1 MNPVQHEVLIDRPAS
16 EVIAYL
22 GDIANW
28 PEFTDHFLTRW
39 HLTSEESYGQ
49 GAGARFR
56 MHRKLD
62 RYSWAD
68 LTFAE
73 FSSSRGQLLAR
84 GRMGKF
90 NRTRWIVRVD
100 VDEEAGGSRVRL
112 SVETEPGLPTDRLM
126 EAVTLT
132 HGFHKRRWAKA
143 MRRLRSILEDD
154 EERGT
159 RASISGGARKP
170 ATGTPLRA
178 A

>member
-1 MNPVQHEVLIDRPAS
+1 MNPVQLEVAIDRPPS

-28 PEFTDHFLTRW
+28 PEFLDHFTYGW
-39 HLTSEESYGQ
+39 HLTREDSWGG

-56 MHRKLD
+56 IRRRLD
-62 RYSWAD
+62 RFGFAD

-73 FSSSRGQLLAR
+73 FSSARGHILAR
-84 GRMGKF
+84 GRSGKF
-90 NRTRWIVRVD
+90 NRTRWIVRIE
-100 VDEEAGGSRVRL
+100 VDEEGGGSRVRL
-112 SVETEPGLPTDRLM
+112 TVDTQPGLPTDRLM
-126 EAVTLT
+126 EAVTGT
-132 HGFHKRRWAKA
+132 HGFHKRRWNKA
-143 MRRLRSILEDD
+143 LRRLRSILEDD

-159 RASISGGARKP
+159 RATIAGGPRKP

>member
-1 MNPVQHEVLIDRPAS
+1 MNPVQHEVHIDRPPG
-16 EVIAYL
+16 EVLAYL

-39 HLTSEESYGQ
+39 HLTNEESYGH

-73 FSSSRGQLLAR
+73 FASRGFILAR
-84 GRMGKF
+84 GRTGKF
-90 NRTRWIVRVD
+90 NRTRWIVRVEL
-100 VDEEAGGSRVRL
+100 DEDAGGTRVRL
-112 SVETEPGLPTDRLM
+112 RVETAPRLPTDRLM
-126 EAVTLT
+126 EAVTFT
-132 HGFHKRRWAKA
+132 KAYHRGKWRRAL
-143 MRRLRSILEDD
+143 RRLRSILEDGED
-154 EERGT
+154 RGV
-159 RASISGGARKP
+159 RATISGGARKP
-170 ATGTPLRA
+170 ATDSPLRA

>member
-1 MNPVQHEVLIDRPAS
+1 MHPVRHEAHIDRPLA
-16 EVIAYL
+16 EVMAYL
-22 GDIANW
+22 ADIANW
-28 PEFTDHFLTRW
+28 PEFTDHFLMHW
-39 HLTSEESYGQ
+39 HLTREESLGA

-56 MHRKLD
+56 VHRRLD

-73 FSSSRGQLLAR
+73 VEPRHILAR

-90 NRTRWIVRVD
+90 NRTRWVVELNVEDAARGANV
-100 VDEEAGGSRVRL
+100 EL
-112 SVETEPGLPTDRLM
+112 SVATAPGLPTDRLM
-126 EAVTLT
+126 EALT
-132 HGFHKRRWAKA
+132 FTTAFHRRRWGKA
-143 MRRLRSILEDD
+143 LRRLRSILEDD

-170 ATGTPLRA
+170 ATGSPLQA

>member
-1 MNPVQHEVLIDRPAS
+1 MNPVQHELHIDRPHA
-16 EVIAYL
+16 EVVAYL

-39 HLTSEESYGQ
+39 HLTREDSYGL

-56 MHRKLD
+56 VHRKLD

-73 FSSSRGQLLAR
+73 FSSRGFILAR
-84 GRMGKF
+84 GRSGKF
-90 NRTRWIVRVD
+90 NRTRWIVKVEL
-100 VDEEAGGSRVRL
+100 DEEAGGTRVRL
-112 SVETEPGLPTDRLM
+112 SAETAPGLPTDRLM
-126 EAVTLT
+126 EALIRTKPY
-132 HGFHKRRWAKA
+132 HRRQWRRAL
-143 MRRLRSILEDD
+143 RRLRSILEDG

-159 RASISGGARKP
+159 RATISGGARKP
-170 ATGTPLRA
+170 ATGSPLRA